1 MSAPLWSAHSA
12 DWHAALLPQRVL
24 APADSMDLDAGDAGP
39 ALSGHQS
46 GIGNSAVA
54 SGTPGAASAAAPE
67 VVSGEEHR
75 LTGHSQAVL
84 CLAMAPGRLLLSG
97 SADCT
102 IKVSM
107 NCYSRLGN
115 QLLSRGRWLHLS
127 VHAMALLPAAPAA
140 FLGTG
145 GHSAA

>member
-1 MSAPLWSAHSA
+1 M
-12 DWHAALLPQRVL
+12 
-24 APADSMDLDAGDAGP
+24 DAGP

-46 GIGNSAVA
+46 GIGN
-54 SGTPGAASAAAPE
+54 GAAASPTRGAAARAAPE

-102 IKVSM
+102 IKVSGE
-107 NCYSRLGN
+107 R
-115 QLLSRGRWLHLS
+115 
-127 VHAMALLPAAPAA
+127 
-140 FLGTG
+140 
-145 GHSAA
+145 

>member
-1 MSAPLWSAHSA
+1 MREQLSTGEVAAPLELAHTA
-12 DWHAALLPQRVL
+12 GWQPPLLLQVL
-24 APADSMDLDAGDAGP
+24 PVPADSMDLDAVDAGP

-46 GIGNSAVA
+46 GIGNGAVA
-54 SGTPGAASAAAPE
+54 SATPGAAAQAAPE

-102 IKVSM
+102 IKVSR
-107 NCYSRLGN
+107 SR
-115 QLLSRGRWLHLS
+115 
-127 VHAMALLPAAPAA
+127 
-140 FLGTG
+140 
-145 GHSAA
+145 